1 MQDPPLRPHRCGWA
15 QAAGFPVGLGA
26 SRPPGPK
33 VLGLWGVCVG
43 GGAAGALRDLFR
55 FLFAALTHPS
65 PPPAARRLLA
75 PTSCFR
81 VPFKKYISSKEINK
95 TRRLKIITTTIK
107 YGRSGFT
114 HPLLGEPA
122 RGSPV
127 LLLSLFL
134 LPCPRPGGSARLGW
148 ARLGRAR
155 SSPGSRALP
164 GPRSAGPDRVALPAP
179 APRRCGARRG
189 GAGAA
194 GPLSNPFPFSL
205 APQVKWSCMGNS

>member
-1 MQDPPLRPHRCGWA
+1 MPSGIYFGFFSLLSRTHHRL
-15 QAAGFPVGLGA
+15 QQRAGSWPRHPVFG
-26 SRPPGPK
+26 
-33 VLGLWGVCVG
+33 C
-43 GGAAGALRDLFR
+43 
-55 FLFAALTHPS
+55 
-65 PPPAARRLLA
+65 LL
-75 PTSCFR
+75 
-81 VPFKKYISSKEINK
+81 KIYISSKEINK
-95 TRRLKIITTTIK
+95 PRRLKIITTTIK